1 MTILL
6 IIIHLAA
13 VFAVTAARSR
23 GILHFPVSMFPAVFI
38 LPFWGT
44 AFALVAE
51 AHMRRGEKADE
62 EPEQGRFGITD
73 EVYRSIR
80 MDKDDMSGVLPIGD
94 VLETGT
100 PVRRR
105 SLLLSVLHEGPAP
118 FVKPLRLAGV
128 NDDTEVVHY
137 AVTALSELRSEFEQ
151 RIEEMAMLRVPYKTA
166 NTPPDGDW
174 ARYCG
179 GPIDFARDSH
189 AWFVFTADVPETGED
204 EAVWLRFTTGREGQW
219 DAQNPQGTV
228 FIDGDTAVQG
238 AAPRQDPADQ
248 EAGKDL
254 PSAGRRRG
262 GGRGG
267 PHAAERDPRQRGRLH
282 ADPQGKGRGARR
294 KRGRGCDRYC
304 REKRYLSVPCGKR
317 RNQFLERVTVWV
329 RGGDFLV
336 SRRRTALCSCI

>member
-151 RIEEMAMLRVPYKTA
+151 RIEEMEKCYRKHPSSAEVMRQYADLDEEYLRSRIPDSRERAERSAHCRALLEKLIYYTA
-166 NTPPDGDW
+166 WQENGRNSRG
-174 ARYCG
+174 AG
-179 GPIDFARDSH
+179 GS
-189 AWFVFTADVPETGED
+189 
-204 EAVWLRFTTGREGQW
+204 GREMARLRELHH
-219 DAQNPQGTV
+219 D
-228 FIDGDTAVQG
+228 
-238 AAPRQDPADQ
+238 R
-248 EAGKDL
+248 
-254 PSAGRRRG
+254 
-262 GGRGG
+262 
-267 PHAAERDPRQRGRLH
+267 RQRGRLH

>member
-62 EPEQGRFGITD
+62 EPAQGRFGITD

-105 SLLLSVLHEGPAP
+105 RLLLSVLHEGPAP
-118 FVKPLRLAGV
+118 FVKPLRTAGV

-151 RIEEMAMLRVPYKTA
+151 RIEEMEESYRRHPSSPEVMRQYADLDEEYLRSSIPDRRERAERSAHCRRMLEKLIYYTSWQQNGR
-166 NTPPDGDW
+166 NS
-174 ARYCG
+174 RESFRQQSG
-179 GPIDFARDSH
+179 G
-189 AWFVFTADVPETGED
+189 
-204 EAVWLRFTTGREGQW
+204 GQT
-219 DAQNPQGTV
+219 QRT
-228 FIDGDTAVQG
+228 
-238 AAPRQDPADQ
+238 APRQGPSDQ
-248 EAGKDL
+248 ETGKDL
-254 PSAGRRRG
+254 PSAGRRRA
-262 GGRGG
+262 R
-267 PHAAERDPRQRGRLH
+267 
-282 ADPQGKGRGARR
+282 RR
-294 KRGRGCDRYC
+294 KRGTCFWRRIPDSEEGYMLILRAKAAAHDGRGVADVIGTV
-304 REKRYLSVPCGKR
+304 EQKGIYLSPAAR
-317 RNQFLERVTVWV
+317 EEISFW
-329 RGGDFLV
+329 
-336 SRRRTALCSCI
+336 SA

>member
-6 IIIHLAA
+6 IIIHLAV

-94 VLETGT
+94 VLETGS

-137 AVTALSELRSEFEQ
+137 AVTALSELRSDFEQ
-151 RIEEMAMLRVPYKTA
+151 RIEEMEECYLRHPSSAEVMRQYADLDEEYLRSRIPDSRERAERCAHCRALLEKLIYYTAWQENGRNSRGAGGNGREMARLRELHHDRISLIRRLGKICLLQGDAGAAEEAGRMLLREI
-166 NTPPDGDW
+166 PDSEEGYMLILRAKAAAHDG
-174 ARYCG
+174 RG
-179 GPIDFARDSH
+179 
-189 AWFVFTADVPETGED
+189 VADVI
-204 EAVWLRFTTGREGQW
+204 
-219 DAQNPQGTV
+219 GTV
-228 FIDGDTAVQG
+228 EQ
-238 AAPRQDPADQ
+238 
-248 EAGKDL
+248 
-254 PSAGRRRG
+254 
-262 GGRGG
+262 
-267 PHAAERDPRQRGRLH
+267 
-282 ADPQGKGRGARR
+282 KGI
-294 KRGRGCDRYC
+294 
-304 REKRYLSVPCGKR
+304 YLSPAAR
-317 RNQFLERVTVWV
+317 EEISFW
-329 RGGDFLV
+329 
-336 SRRRTALCSCI
+336 SA